1 MKITK
6 FSIIMNQIKREMQ
19 EKLKEALQTIPP
31 QRIIPVSKYLQ
42 KMCFLFYQFQNE
54 VETNIRKST
63 SASKTIQ
70 YLTKLKVDFEG
81 QFMLFESSF
90 ELLLFPDDDLLFKR
104 GNEIIN
110 THHKAHLKI
119 FNQISSFLTF
129 QIDTIKFLVK
139 HKLYP
144 EIIKMMPS
152 KYILDKKKAAMI
164 DIVEFAYA
172 LYNLDFFYKRDGGF
186 KQLYEFIQDVGSCF
200 GEEIGNISSRIRE
213 LKQRNNQKSRFLNK
227 MMVSYVRAIDT
238 EK

>member
-54 VETNIRKST
+54 VETNIRQST

-119 FNQISSFLTF
+119 FNQISIYPPKPIILCFYLLLIFSMLKEVMHRNFYLNL
-129 QIDTIKFLVK
+129 FLVNP
-139 HKLYP
+139 Y
-144 EIIKMMPS
+144 S
-152 KYILDKKKAAMI
+152 AAI
-164 DIVEFAYA
+164 API
-172 LYNLDFFYKRDGGF
+172 NNDFFH
-186 KQLYEFIQDVGSCF
+186 
-200 GEEIGNISSRIRE
+200 
-213 LKQRNNQKSRFLNK
+213 
-227 MMVSYVRAIDT
+227 IDFY
-238 EK
+238 